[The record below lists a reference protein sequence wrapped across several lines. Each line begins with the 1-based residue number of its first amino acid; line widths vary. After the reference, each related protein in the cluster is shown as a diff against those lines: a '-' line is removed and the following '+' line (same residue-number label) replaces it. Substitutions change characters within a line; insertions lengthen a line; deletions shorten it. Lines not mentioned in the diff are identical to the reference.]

1 LKCKEQRHFKYVNGL
16 NIIVCV
22 SHAMRI
28 LSGIWSCPCVC
39 HRASSPLLFFFFARI
54 PCTFIPCPQLFTPLS
69 PNRRIRLEYST
80 DTFSI
85 APNTNG
91 TRAGGVKRL
100 LQSVKPVA
108 GRRMALIWFSHG
120 LCGRQQGQENVASR
134 GLYICQRQPL
144 PTCPER

>member
-1 LKCKEQRHFKYVNGL
+1 VAFGV
-16 NIIVCV
+16 VPV
-22 SHAMRI
+22 SVTAPQA
-28 LSGIWSCPCVC
+28 LYF
-39 HRASSPLLFFFFARI
+39 FFFFARI

-108 GRRMALIWFSHG
+108 GRRMALI
-120 LCGRQQGQENVASR
+120 
-134 GLYICQRQPL
+134 
-144 PTCPER
+144 